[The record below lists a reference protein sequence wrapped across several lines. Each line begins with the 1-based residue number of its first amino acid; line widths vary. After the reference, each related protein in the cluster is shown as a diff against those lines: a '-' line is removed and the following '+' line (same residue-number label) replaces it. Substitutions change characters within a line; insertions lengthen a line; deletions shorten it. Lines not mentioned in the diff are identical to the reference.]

1 MTQELSQ
8 GTLLLLFALSLT
20 CGFALAALYDVFRIR
35 RVAVGANKKRKKLLT
50 RLVSGFIIGVEDI
63 IFFTAAGIAT
73 TLISYSVFQGRVR
86 PMSVILEA
94 VGFLLYR
101 LTLGRLVM
109 AVSEAI
115 IALVRRVL
123 SFIYRRLLLPPAR
136 VCRRMLAALVGA
148 LKRVLSAINM
158 RSDSNR
164 LRKSLLR
171 ASKRG
176 FPDK

>member
-8 GTLLLLFALSLT
+8 GTLLLLFALSLV

-35 RVAVGANKKRKKLLT
+35 RIAVGANKKRKKLLT
-50 RLVSGFIIGVEDI
+50 RLVSGFIIGIEDI

-73 TLISYSVFQGRVR
+73 TLISYSIFQGRVR
-86 PMSVILEA
+86 PMAVILEA

-101 LTLGRLVM
+101 LTLGKLVM

-115 IALVRRVL
+115 ISLVRRVL
-123 SFIYRRLLLPPAR
+123 SFIYRRLILPPVR
-136 VCRRMLAALVGA
+136 VCRRMLTALIGA
-148 LKRVLSAINM
+148 FMRVLSAINM
-158 RSDSNR
+158 RSSSER
-164 LRKSLLR
+164 LKKSLMR

-176 FPDK
+176 FSDK

>member
-35 RVAVGANKKRKKLLT
+35 RRAVGADKKRKKLLT
-50 RLVSGFIIGVEDI
+50 RLISGFIIGVEDM

-73 TLISYSVFQGRVR
+73 TLISYAVFQGRVR
-86 PMSVILEA
+86 PMAIILEA

-101 LTLGRLVM
+101 LTVGRLVM
-109 AVSEAI
+109 ALSAAI

-123 SFIYRRLLLPPAR
+123 SFIYRRLILPPAR
-136 VCRRMLAALVGA
+136 LCRKAFAALIGA
-148 LKRVLSAINM
+148 LMRVVSVFM
-158 RSDSNR
+158 ERRRSSHFK
-164 LRKSLLR
+164 KSLIR

-176 FPDK
+176 FLDR